1 MTTATL
7 KKRFNRAK
15 EFFTNSTPYQVVTTG
30 INTAAHGAALGS
42 TIILSTIIYQNVYQL
57 WPVHFV
63 AFVVTIVLELVVLF
77 MIDFSFRRTAG
88 FTWALALSGKWMK
101 SWHAA
106 TLLLLLMSWNLT
118 QLYVTARLGWDGRKD
133 AIEAVLIEPE
143 QLNAVVE
150 LEKIK
155 NQQTQNYQLLTDQIK
170 TIEQQIQQNKEQVR
184 KDLPVYV
191 QKIESGDD
199 RWGWH
204 AKELERITN
213 EKNAGLI
220 MELQGLRKALSET
233 MTTNTAAAPKIVTTI
248 ERANQRKWGQYEQKK
263 TRNESYIGW
272 FSIICAAFL
281 FFLTLTRELMRGLKN
296 GWEFD
301 LEEHLGEI
309 PTFTMQPP
317 HTQQPA
323 QVATTVR
330 NATTQRPPAVN
341 FAFVPQQTQPTQQP
355 TPTQPKNTTHTTNNG
370 VAFVDLSDLDK
381 NLRNWFK
388 RSINSKTPEARA
400 ENLAKYKQAAEFLA
414 AYGITYTPR
423 PKAPQYL
430 NRSIDKARFDKEGL
444 SQAIKSL
451 KV

>member
-1 MTTATL
+1 MTTTTL
-7 KKRFNRAK
+7 KKRFNSAK

-106 TLLLLLMSWNLT
+106 ALLLLLMCWNLT

-133 AIEAVLIEPE
+133 AIEAVLVEPE

-155 NQQTQNYQLLTDQIK
+155 TQQTQNYQLLTDQIK

-191 QKIESGDD
+191 QRIKAGTD

-220 MELQGLRKALSET
+220 IELQGLRKALSET

-248 ERANQRKWGQYEQKK
+248 ENANQRKWGQYEQKK
-263 TRNESYIGW
+263 SRNESYIGW

-301 LEEHLGEI
+301 LKEHLGEI
-309 PTFTMQPP
+309 PTFT
-317 HTQQPA
+317 TQPA
-323 QVATTVR
+323 QPAQPRTVVKNSTTK
-330 NATTQRPPAVN
+330 RPPSNVTP
-341 FAFVPQQTQPTQQP
+341 FVPQQTQPAQP
-355 TPTQPKNTTHTTNNG
+355 AQPAQKGPN
-370 VAFVDLSDLDK
+370 VRFVDLSDLDK
-381 NLRNWFK
+381 NLRQWYK
-388 RSINSKTPEARA
+388 RSITSKYPETRE
-400 ENLAKYKQAAEFLA
+400 ENLNKYKQAVEFLA
-414 AYGITYTPR
+414 RFGITYTPR

-430 NRSIDKARFDKEGL
+430 NRQIDKARFDKNGL
-444 SQAIKSL
+444 ADAIQTL
-451 KV
+451 TL